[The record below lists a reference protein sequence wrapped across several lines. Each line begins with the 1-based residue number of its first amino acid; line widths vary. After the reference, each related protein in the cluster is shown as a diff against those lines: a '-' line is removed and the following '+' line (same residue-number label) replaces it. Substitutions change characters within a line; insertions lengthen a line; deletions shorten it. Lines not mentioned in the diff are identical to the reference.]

1 MKRRNKLRVT
11 SLRTVGPRDPADA
24 PCADNLGY
32 LLQVHPVPQ
41 SRDEILMVAIHFA
54 RRFASVYAK
63 PVPGFSEDAAVF
75 LARHDW
81 EITDLAVRVSRA
93 VATNQGN
100 LITAA
105 DLCGS

>member
-11 SLRTVGPRDPADA
+11 TLRPVRPRNPSGSSPAEE
-24 PCADNLGY
+24 LGY

-54 RRFASVYAK
+54 RRFAAAYGKS
-63 PVPGFSEDAAVF
+63 VPGFSEDAAAF
-75 LARHDW
+75 LARHRW
-81 EITDLAVRVSRA
+81 EITDLAVRVAGA
-93 VATNQGN
+93 VAVNQGN